1 VVEAVAR
8 RFPNVPQ
15 FACFDTAFHRSMPA
29 VAQRYPLPFWTAE
42 AGVRRYGFHGLSSE
56 SIVSQLKQIDAR
68 GATGRV
74 LIAHLGNGASVTA
87 VRDGLSVDTSM
98 GFSPT
103 GGLMM
108 GTRCGDLDP
117 TVVTFLTRT
126 HAMTPDAVEKLMN
139 EESGLLG
146 VSGQSQDMRDL
157 LERAASESQASEAIE
172 LYCYT
177 ARKHIG
183 ALAAVL
189 DGVDTIVF
197 TGGVG
202 EHAALIREKI
212 CSGLEYLGVQ
222 FDRNR
227 NAANEAVIRKRQSCH
242 CACDSHGRRFHD
254 CSTCPRAAQIK
265 ECLMFRFD
273 TSISS
278 AVETPAERSQEGPV
292 LPATG
297 PLSPELLDR
306 MQRYW
311 QAANYL
317 TIGQIYLQENPLL
330 REPLRPEHIKPRLLG
345 HWGTSPGLSLI
356 YVHLN
361 RLITE
366 YDANIIFLAGP
377 GRCRRSRCIQNCERK
392 GSSHSSEGG
401 VIQW

>member
-1 VVEAVAR
+1 
-8 RFPNVPQ
+8 
-15 FACFDTAFHRSMPA
+15 
-29 VAQRYPLPFWTAE
+29 
-42 AGVRRYGFHGLSSE
+42 
-56 SIVSQLKQIDAR
+56 VSQLKQIDAR

-227 NAANEAVIRKRQSCH
+227 NAANEAVIS
-242 CACDSHGRRFHD
+242 ADDSRVVAHVIATDEDLVIARH
-254 CSTCPRAAQIK
+254 
-265 ECLMFRFD
+265 
-273 TSISS
+273 
-278 AVETPAERSQEGPV
+278 V
-292 LPATG
+292 LA
-297 PLSPELLDR
+297 
-306 MQRYW
+306 
-311 QAANYL
+311 
-317 TIGQIYLQENPLL
+317 LL
-330 REPLRPEHIKPRLLG
+330 R
-345 HWGTSPGLSLI
+345 
-356 YVHLN
+356 
-361 RLITE
+361 
-366 YDANIIFLAGP
+366 
-377 GRCRRSRCIQNCERK
+377 
-392 GSSHSSEGG
+392 
-401 VIQW
+401 